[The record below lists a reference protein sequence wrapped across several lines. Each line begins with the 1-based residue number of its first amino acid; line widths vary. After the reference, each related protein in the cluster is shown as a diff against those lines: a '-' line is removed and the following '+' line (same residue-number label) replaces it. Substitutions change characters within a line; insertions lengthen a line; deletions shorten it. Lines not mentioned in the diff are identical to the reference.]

1 MPVDDE
7 NKRGGRNPPNWHV
20 SISTEKKLAATRFL
34 TVIEVVPGA
43 KLGDEPAK
51 IAAEGDGRRTM
62 RLGDYLVTVELDP
75 GKPSLLEVYDRAG
88 TCALVTGQAAAEIRL
103 AAATR
108 TARLPGSTLLWEK
121 VPGHPERFCEEVDQL
136 PPALLH
142 GNRFE

>member
-1 MPVDDE
+1 M
-7 NKRGGRNPPNWHV
+7 
-20 SISTEKKLAATRFL
+20 
-34 TVIEVVPGA
+34 IEVVPGA
-43 KLGDEPAK
+43 KLADKPTQ

-88 TCALVTGQAAAEIRL
+88 TCALVTGRASAEIRL

-121 VPGHPERFCEEVDQL
+121 IPGEAEEFHEEVDQL